1 MENANTNSVANPLAH
16 QFNVVVS
23 IPQSVKIKLVD
34 ASLLNEFE
42 IWMYLSTVLL
52 NIATGFWVSYAQ
64 NTTVLVDKILCYT
77 SLCFTLLFLFA
88 IIVAITKRIK
98 MNKKS
103 KEVELGTSMQNPTIS

>member
-1 MENANTNSVANPLAH
+1 MENSTTNIVSNPLAQ

-23 IPQSVKIKLVD
+23 IPQAVNVKLVD
-34 ASLLNEFE
+34 ASLLNDFE

-52 NIATGFWVSYAQ
+52 NISTGFWVSFIQ
-64 NTTVLVDKILCYT
+64 NSNKLIDRMLCWT
-77 SLCFTLLFLFA
+77 SICFTIIFTFT

-103 KEVELGTSMQNPTIS
+103 KNVELATSIPNPAN